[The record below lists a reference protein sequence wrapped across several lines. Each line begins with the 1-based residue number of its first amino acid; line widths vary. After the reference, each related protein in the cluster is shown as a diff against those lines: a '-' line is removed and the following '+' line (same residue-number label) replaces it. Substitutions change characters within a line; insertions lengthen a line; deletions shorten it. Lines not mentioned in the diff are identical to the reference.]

1 MSDFVQIVL
10 VKELVLSVI
19 VNSISLEVGTT
30 VIVVNEDCYKHN
42 SGGEDEREEVSVFHW
57 QVSVD
62 WVLSLINEVK
72 INHKH
77 LVDNLL

>member
-42 SGGEDEREEVSVFHW
+42 SGGEDEREEVSVFH
-57 QVSVD
+57 
-62 WVLSLINEVK
+62 
-72 INHKH
+72 
-77 LVDNLL
+77 